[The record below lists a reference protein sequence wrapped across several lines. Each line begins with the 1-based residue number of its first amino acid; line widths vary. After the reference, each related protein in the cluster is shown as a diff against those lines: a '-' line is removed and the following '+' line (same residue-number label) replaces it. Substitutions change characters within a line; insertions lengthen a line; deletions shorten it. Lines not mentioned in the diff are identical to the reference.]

1 MELHEQTMEN
11 NSAAAGSA
19 ANAAGSDAERCRS
32 LQDNSVSG
40 NYANRAEVQAVIRE
54 FVNRMKESDEF
65 CSYREAA
72 SELALYPIWKSRVQE
87 LRKKNYQ
94 LQNSGKETD
103 LYVALERLQEEYK
116 DIYSNAVTAN
126 FLNAEVAV
134 CRIIQQ
140 LNEELIDSLDF
151 ESVLD
156 P

>member
-1 MELHEQTMEN
+1 MELHEQRTKN
-11 NSAAAGSA
+11 NTASDGSA
-19 ANAAGSDAERCRS
+19 ANSAGSGEESCRPG
-32 LQDNSVSG
+32 QDDFDSG
-40 NYANRAEVQAVIRE
+40 RYANRAEVQAVIRE
-54 FVNRMKESDEF
+54 FVSKMKESDEF
-65 CSYREAA
+65 CLYRETAA
-72 SELALYPIWKSRVQE
+72 ELALYPIWKSRVQE

-94 LQNSGKETD
+94 LQNSGETPD